1 MLLEEVLHNWGRVHL
16 DIIFKIFSN
25 WLSVGSNQS
34 ENTLVLEQGSRSSY
48 WARLWSSLA
57 EVLGEGPEQW

>member
-16 DIIFKIFSN
+16 DVIFKIFSN

-48 WARLWSSLA
+48 WARL
-57 EVLGEGPEQW
+57 